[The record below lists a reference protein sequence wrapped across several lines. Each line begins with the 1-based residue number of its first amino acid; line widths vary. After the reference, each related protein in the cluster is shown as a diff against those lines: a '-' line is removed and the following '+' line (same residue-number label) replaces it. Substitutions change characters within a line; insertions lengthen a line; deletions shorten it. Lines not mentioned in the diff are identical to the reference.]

1 MAKTRSFPNQPAVG
15 YIHTENGRSWKYVQ
29 PGMWKSMGGLGSTG
43 RIAWLD
49 VEEKPEPI
57 FDLGV
62 EYEVDGGTF
71 GNTNRTNIRRTKYG
85 RN

>member
-1 MAKTRSFPNQPAVG
+1 MAKTKTFPEGPPWG

-43 RIAWLD
+43 RIAWAD
-49 VEEKPEPI
+49 VEEKPETI
-57 FDLGV
+57 YDLGV

-71 GNTNRTNIRRTKYG
+71 VETGRPFRRTKYG